1 MKFCGTCKKQVA
13 DHLNF
18 CSECGNKVEVME
30 ENVAVSKV
38 DAQRG
43 TYRQEVQQKKSRKN
57 IVLFII
63 LALFA
68 AASFGAY
75 KFGAYKFSKEKQINA
90 LIDAFNKKDISTIDS
105 LIKSDDPG
113 LKIKTEDIKSYLR
126 YLKDNPSYNKELLS
140 YLQKQTVDS
149 KLVDKENF
157 VDGQIVEDG
166 KEWFLYP
173 KYKFNIKSYFMT
185 VSTTAKTAEVY
196 VNDKK
201 ETELSSEKSSKE
213 IGPYFPGTYVVKAKA
228 KTELTELETE
238 REVELAGEK
247 EGKVDVKLSLEGKY
261 VTISS
266 DESSANVIVN
276 GKKRG
281 KLEYGSYKLGP
292 VPTDGTVEIHLE
304 KQTEFG
310 VMKTESVKIGDEE
323 SSYYLQFPKQTSESA
338 IGDFVR
344 SHIYNN
350 VRAISLNDFSLI
362 ENDYDKS
369 GKSYKEDREY
379 LNYLKKKGITEELLN
394 FEVRN
399 IERQG
404 STKYKVTTYEEYN
417 IRYGDG
423 SVKFK
428 SFNNEHIVTVNEDGK
443 ILYHSLG
450 ANNTLKS
457 EEVSGPTR

>member
-18 CSECGNKVEVME
+18 CPECGSKVEVIE
-30 ENVAVSKV
+30 ENVAASRA
-38 DAQRG
+38 DIQRDM
-43 TYRQEVQQKKSRKN
+43 QPKKSKKN
-57 IVLFII
+57 IILFLVFVVIA
-63 LALFA
+63 ALL
-68 AASFGAY
+68 FGAY
-75 KFGAYKFSKEKQINA
+75 KFGAYKFSKEKQVNL
-90 LIDAFNKKDISTIDS
+90 LIEAFNKKDINTIDS
-105 LIKSDDPG
+105 FVKSDDPG
-113 LKIKTEDIKSYLR
+113 LKMKTEDIKSYLQ
-126 YLKDNPSYNKELLS
+126 YLKENPSYNKQLLS
-140 YLQKQTVDS
+140 YLQKQTVDQ
-149 KLVDKENF
+149 KLADKETF

-166 KEWFLYP
+166 NEWFLYP
-173 KYKFNIKSYFMT
+173 KYKFSIKSYFMK
-185 VSTTAKTAEVY
+185 VSTTAKSAEVY

-201 ETELSSEKSSKE
+201 ETEISSEKSSKE
-213 IGPYFPGTYVVKAKA
+213 LGPYLPGTYVVKAKA

-238 REVELAGEK
+238 KEVELAGEK
-247 EGKVDVKLSLEGKY
+247 NGKVDVELSLEGKY

-266 DESSANVIVN
+266 DENSASVVVN

-281 KLEYGSYKLGP
+281 KLEYGRYKLGP
-292 VPTDGTVEIHLE
+292 VPTDGTVEVHLE
-304 KQTEFG
+304 KQNDFG
-310 VMKTESVKIGDEE
+310 VVKTESVKIVEEE
-323 SSYYLQFPKQTSESA
+323 SSYYLKFPTQTSDMA

-369 GKSYKEDREY
+369 GKSYKEDRDY
-379 LNYLKKKGITEELLN
+379 LSYLKKKGITEELLN

-399 IERQG
+399 VERQS

-428 SFNNEHIVTVNEDGK
+428 SFNNEHIVTVNADGK
-443 ILYHSLG
+443 ILYHSIA